1 MEIDGAVAIDAL
13 REKVIKEFE
22 LREAKLKKESQDV
35 IADLTAQ
42 VKSLESKIE
51 LCQLKETSIM
61 ERVHELEVREK
72 DLMDQ
77 LKNYRLS
84 PSEVEHLKEE
94 LDNVKEE
101 KAGLLKRVAELDA
114 FLAETNAKFAKSM
127 EEKEAAEAKLRL
139 LERKLSLM
147 EESEERNSERLEEL
161 EKSQIEIMEISQENV
176 ELKEE
181 VETMR
186 HRVDELDSIRQSLQD
201 QLWEFYQIDR
211 DLKDEIHQLNANQA
225 DKDALKEMDEKISL
239 LQISEVNLTK
249 KNKDLEKTEQ
259 MLRGRLAPIE
269 HLDPKMIVKMKN

>member
-1 MEIDGAVAIDAL
+1 MCSEIVNEF
-13 REKVIKEFE
+13 REKIIKEFE
-22 LREAKLKKESQDV
+22 VREAKLKKDSADV

-127 EEKEAAEAKLRL
+127 IL
-139 LERKLSLM
+139 
-147 EESEERNSERLEEL
+147 
-161 EKSQIEIMEISQENV
+161 
-176 ELKEE
+176 
-181 VETMR
+181 
-186 HRVDELDSIRQSLQD
+186 
-201 QLWEFYQIDR
+201 
-211 DLKDEIHQLNANQA
+211 
-225 DKDALKEMDEKISL
+225 
-239 LQISEVNLTK
+239 
-249 KNKDLEKTEQ
+249 
-259 MLRGRLAPIE
+259 
-269 HLDPKMIVKMKN
+269 